1 MFILY
6 QMAWLRPPLPLQ
18 SLDREAEMQRI
29 MGYAEAEASS
39 FTKCSRLYTTMK
51 FFLVEQLDLG
61 LYGEAAYSFQN
72 CMSESA

>member
-1 MFILY
+1 
-6 QMAWLRPPLPLQ
+6 
-18 SLDREAEMQRI
+18 

-39 FTKCSRLYTTMK
+39 FIKCSRLYTRMK

-72 CMSESA
+72 GMSESA